1 MQEEE
6 CEIQRMKAFTILGE
20 WLHFHRLIIYP
31 NGCTMLYSHGSWL
44 AYPFVLCGVCCGTR
58 AVALWEM
65 GDLSQKLYVLSKKSW
80 PLGHSVHMKQPFPS
94 KMITGLGVFVSAEAK
109 GDFCPHVVCPSV
121 SVILRTNLS
130 WFGFACSY
138 AYFQKT
144 SSSIKIAKIKDFKT
158 QKVSCC
164 FRYFTADVLFTFF
177 FPSPL
182 AWTRKRACG
191 LSHPISHP
199 CLSIAVLML
208 HQ

>member
-20 WLHFHRLIIYP
+20 WLHFHGLIIYP

-44 AYPFVLCGVCCGTR
+44 AYPFVLCGECCGTR

-80 PLGHSVHMKQPFPS
+80 PLDHSVHMKQPFPS
-94 KMITGLGVFVSAEAK
+94 KVITGLGVFVSAEAK
-109 GDFCPHVVCPSV
+109 GDFCPHVVCP

-158 QKVSCC
+158 QKVSSVSDTSQLM
-164 FRYFTADVLFTFF
+164 FYSPFF
-177 FPSPL
+177 FLLP
-182 AWTRKRACG
+182 
-191 LSHPISHP
+191 
-199 CLSIAVLML
+199 
-208 HQ
+208 